1 MPLQRSAGAMPLQA
15 WRRRCLVSAA
25 FAGILFASDAARAAC
40 DPAAASNVTA
50 TCTGATNNQGTGAPG
65 SSGGVDGYGLVAGL
79 SNVTVNV
86 LTGASVTGTNSGIRF
101 TSGTVNNSGSVSGQ
115 HGILAVTA
123 NVTNFGTISGTTGD
137 GLNVTN
143 LVLTN
148 YGTITTTAGGW
159 YGVAGNFSTNIANSG
174 FISGVVNGILTARAG
189 SVTNSGT
196 IIGGSGTAIR
206 FNSNGTPASDDLT
219 VLPGARFG
227 GLVDFGGGADRVN
240 FGPGNWILNTANLN
254 AARSTVST
262 SGGAY
267 VVTPNQ
273 IIVTDLSGF
282 GAANRAI
289 MDITGWVSSV
299 LPETPAHAPAQG
311 GGTAFAATESAA
323 PRFDAAFDN
332 FPSALPY
339 APTPVFNGGVV
350 NDRFGNSFWAKG
362 FGGRREQGTTT
373 SFTGNVTTGYGGA
386 IGYDR
391 HVTSNFLLGAFIGG
405 GTNETKLDF
414 NVERTDTDTLFG
426 GVYARSQFGASFIDL
441 ALIGGRLDNDTK
453 RNIGGGLALET
464 ALSSYSG
471 WFVNPL
477 ITVGHSFLLGGG
489 VTLTPAVKAR
499 YVATHFEGYT
509 ETGSTVNL
517 TVAGRDVQIFE
528 ERAELTLASVQY
540 WNANR
545 ITFRMT
551 GGVLAQQRAGDA
563 AVNAV
568 LLGTNFVVATSDQ
581 KHVTGLYGNWGI
593 DWQVGRIALFAAGEI
608 TGTNDNATSF
618 AGKGGMRVA
627 W

>member
-1 MPLQRSAGAMPLQA
+1 MPLQRSVGAMRLQA
-15 WRRRCLVSAA
+15 WRRGCLVSTAL
-25 FAGILFASDAARAAC
+25 AGVLFASDAARAAC
-40 DPAAASNVTA
+40 DPAAANNVTA

-65 SSGGVDGYGLVAGL
+65 TSGGVNGYGAGAL
-79 SNVTVNV
+79 NNLTVTV
-86 LTGASVTGTNSGIRF
+86 LTGASVAGTQNGILLNTGT
-101 TSGTVNNSGSVSGQ
+101 
-115 HGILAVTA
+115 
-123 NVTNFGTISGTTGD
+123 VTNFGNITGTYAVVINTAGTVTNYGWIAGTTAD
-137 GLNVTN
+137 GIAAPN

-159 YGVAGNFSTNIANSG
+159 YGVHAFTGTMTNSG
-174 FISGVVNGILTARAG
+174 FISGSVNGIRTQFGG

-196 IIGGSGTAIR
+196 IIGDSGTAII
-206 FNSNGTPASDDLT
+206 FNVATPGLTDSLT

-227 GLVDFGGGADRVN
+227 GLVNFGGGADRVN
-240 FGPGNWILNTANLN
+240 FGPGSWILNIANFN

-262 SGGAY
+262 TGGAY

-289 MDITGWVSSV
+289 MDITGWISSV
-299 LPETPAHAPAQG
+299 LPDTPVSAPAQG
-311 GGTAFAATESAA
+311 GAAAFAAIESAA
-323 PRFDAAFDN
+323 PRFNAAFDD
-332 FPSALPY
+332 FAPVLPY
-339 APTPVFNGGVV
+339 APTPAFNGGVV

-362 FGGRREQGTTT
+362 FGGRREQETTT
-373 SFTGNVTTGYGGA
+373 NFTGNVTKGYGGA

-391 HVTSNFLLGAFIGG
+391 HVTSDFLIGAFIGG

-414 NVERTDTDTLFG
+414 NAGQTDTDTLFG
-426 GVYARSQFGASFIDL
+426 GVYARSQFGASFLDL

-464 ALSSYSG
+464 ALSSYNG

-477 ITVGHSFLLGGG
+477 ITVGHSFLLGDG

-499 YVATHFEGYT
+499 YVATHFESYS

-517 TVAGRDVQIFE
+517 TVAGRDVQTFE

-551 GGVLAQQRAGDA
+551 GGVLAQQRTGDA
-563 AVNAV
+563 AVNAI
-568 LLGTNFVVATSDQ
+568 LLGTNFIVATPDKQ
-581 KHVTGLYGNWGI
+581 NVTGLYGSWGV
-593 DWQVGRIALFAAGEI
+593 DWQVGRIALFAAGDI

-618 AGKGGMRVA
+618 AGKGGMRVV